1 MSDYFNSFKEYKDWL
16 LQNKDF
22 VTEYVKGNNFYL
34 HTLELSVR
42 TYNALRLNGC
52 KKFSDIIFLSDED
65 ILALDLTDVSVVRE
79 IRHIVNS
86 FLNKNQSSIIGFV
99 YSKTGVLPEK
109 RELPKKEVLLE
120 KQRETAEAP
129 QPVEVKQ
136 ETEAAARDISIDT
149 LGLSTRSTNALKRNG
164 IQTISA
170 FMKADPKKI
179 VLIRNIGQKSIDEI
193 IAAQKELK
201 SSFDA
206 FVKENTV
213 IKEKTQEEK
222 EAEYFSNLAQSNPQL
237 AEVKIETLG
246 LSVRSQN
253 ALLRYGVFTVLDLL
267 RVNEAELRK
276 IRNLGEKSIKEIL
289 KHRDRILAGGK
300 TMLADIS
307 SASVDEILNHPKYG
321 KMVRDYFKKNDIA
334 ISALN
339 LSVRS
344 ENALSNSGICSF
356 SELLKLYPYRISSV
370 GSIGTK
376 SVNEICQVVRDYMNS
391 NKKQIVAFCSGDSS
405 LLYTEEF
412 FEERLIK
419 LFNGSGFKGF
429 SFKEMKAVFP
439 EDIDEQALKNAIG
452 KLIAKKE
459 IEYVDFR
466 CYRVYPSF
474 YDVLNS
480 EKEIISPDRR
490 EILLKRVEGQ
500 TLNEIGLELGV
511 TRERIRQIFQKTA
524 DKFITSYKALT
535 GMQYFDEDY
544 YRYLYENYEVDKEM
558 WSDYINITPEALNY
572 LDLFCKRGK
581 KKVAYALNDE
591 KVDISLRF
599 KVFDYVNKDKIWLD
613 GVLVT
618 YSHTGVETFVLQN
631 YVKEEMHYDDFVVL
645 CNEVLEKNYIPYST
659 KVYFDESIRR
669 TRTNH
674 LADSKYCLWK
684 QGERLRYYDIANR
697 DYSELLEVLNLDS
710 FENTEVSTLKFF
722 EDYPEL
728 MQKYNI
734 LDQYELHNLL
744 KKIIHV
750 EDYHDMSF
758 GRQPMLKFGEFDR
771 TEAILTILR
780 IVAPVTIEELAE
792 YVHME
797 YGYDKNTLMM
807 TYFQPLSKYYNNG
820 IYSIG
825 FEQMLSEREK
835 ALRERLTEDFYYID
849 EIQSIYASLFDDA
862 KVEEV
867 NPYVLKG
874 MGFRVYTNYVVKRPL
889 NSEEYFTNI
898 LLENELYQLKPLLKK
913 YSKVTFF
920 YNVYKNLRSRFEL
933 FVFDDNEVITFK
945 RLAKAGVQKRSIELF
960 CEEVKNEVGDNEY
973 FTIHSLKENGFESD
987 LFNLGFSDSFY
998 AGILASHNDFISQK
1012 VFGTIVLKK
1021 YSASNVPFST
1031 RDFINDNLAE
1041 YDSVDIYDF
1050 IDDIKEK
1057 YGITITDKYDITGA
1071 VSGTSGYYDPIM
1083 EKIYKNKDLYYEDI

>member
-22 VTEYVKGNNFYL
+22 VTEYVKGNDFYL
-34 HTLELSVR
+34 HTVELSVR
-42 TYNALRLNGC
+42 TYNALRFNGC
-52 KKFSDIIFLSDED
+52 RKFSDIIFLSDED

-86 FLNKNQSSIIGFV
+86 FLNDNQSSIIGFV
-99 YSKTGVLPEK
+99 YSKTGALPKKE
-109 RELPKKEVLLE
+109 ELPKKHEE
-120 KQRETAEAP
+120 AAEISKPAEAK
-129 QPVEVKQ
+129 VES
-136 ETEAAARDISIDT
+136 EIGASDISIDT
-149 LGLSTRSTNALKRNG
+149 LGLSTRSANALKRNG
-164 IQTISA
+164 IETISA
-170 FMKADPKKI
+170 FINADPRKI

-193 IAAQKELK
+193 IAAQEKLK
-201 SSFDA
+201 SSYES
-206 FVKENTV
+206 FVKEHSV
-213 IKEKTQEEK
+213 KKEKTKEEK
-222 EAEYFSNLAQSNPQL
+222 EAEYFSSLAQNKPQL
-237 AEVKIETLG
+237 TEVKIETLG

-253 ALLRYGVFTVLDLL
+253 ALLRYGVFTVFDLL

-276 IRNLGEKSIKEIL
+276 IRNLGEKSIGEIL
-289 KHRDRILAGGK
+289 KIRENILSGD
-300 TMLADIS
+300 MHEFEDDFDIA
-307 SASVDEILNHPKYG
+307 SASVDEIFNHPKYG
-321 KMVRDYFKKNDIA
+321 ELVKDYFKKNDIA
-334 ISALN
+334 VAALSLSA
-339 LSVRS
+339 RS

-356 SELLKLYPYRISSV
+356 SELLELYPYRISSV
-370 GSIGTK
+370 GNLGTK
-376 SVNEICQVVRDYMNS
+376 SVNEICHVVREYMNN
-391 NKKQIVAFCSGDSS
+391 NKKQIVAFCLGDTS
-405 LLYTEEF
+405 LLYTEKY

-452 KLIAKKE
+452 KLIAKRE

-544 YRYLYENYEVDKEM
+544 YRYLYENYEVDREM

-591 KVDISLRF
+591 NVDMSLRF

-618 YSHTGVETFVLQN
+618 CSHTGVETFVLQN
-631 YVKEEMHYDDFVVL
+631 YVKEEMHYDDFVAL

-674 LADSKYCLWK
+674 LTDSKYCLWK
-684 QGERLRYYDIANR
+684 QGERLRYYDIRNR

-710 FENTEVSTLKFF
+710 YENTEVSTLKFF

-744 KKIIHV
+744 KKIIRV

-780 IVAPVTIEELAE
+780 IVAPVTVEELAE

-807 TYFQPLSKYYNNG
+807 TYFQPLSQYYSNG

-835 ALRERLTEDFYYID
+835 ALREQLTEDFYYID
-849 EIQSIYASLFDDA
+849 EIQRIYASLFDDA

-898 LLENELYQLKPLLKK
+898 LLENELYPLKPLLKK

-920 YNVYKNLRSRFEL
+920 YNVYKNLRRRFEL
-933 FVFDDNEVITFK
+933 FIFDDNEVITFK

-960 CEEVKNEVGDNEY
+960 CDEVKNEVGDNEY
-973 FTIHSLKENGFESD
+973 FTIQSLKENGFESD

-1041 YDSVDIYDF
+1041 YDSVDIYEF